1 MHCSHCYK
9 DAQFKCG
16 SCLESGY
23 CSKDCQ
29 KLDWLNH
36 KLECELV
43 EGKNDLE
50 DKEDENE
57 EPKRSKTQ
65 EEQKNPYGCHND
77 DDLILLNEIEEDHFD
92 MFLGGIKYC
101 FNFDSLV
108 EHVLNNVMDENKN
121 PNYDKFHLGDPNCI
135 RLLIN
140 NYDTDSALWPNA
152 VIGGLDF
159 TVEILTDLA
168 NQYEI
173 YLSKYPE
180 KRYQKYIITIGLID
194 YDDILYSENVKIVDN
209 DIQTTYN
216 NTIEDLLK
224 EIRKNGIPSVW
235 IEYVNVNYRLIEKN
249 DKYKNLYSVVMDTK
263 YLEKSLKRWTRSE
276 PFVVRLNFK
285 LQKLPNLIVTLLLP
299 DLNVQ
304 RIAFDSMIFFYF
316 VKKMFDSASKD
327 LINQISEDI
336 FEDLSDNYIGKYKL
350 SILFDYDVKVPTIEL
365 LKSNLSPNAN
375 LKNLESWKSVMSIAI
390 VKLKNYYI
398 DLANKAPMSWL
409 SMASQKEWELL
420 IRINSQSI

>member
-1 MHCSHCYK
+1 MQCSHCYK
-9 DAQFKCG
+9 DAQFQCG

-36 KLECELV
+36 KLECELI
-43 EGKNDLE
+43 EAGTKRE
-50 DKEDENE
+50 RE
-57 EPKRSKTQ
+57 E
-65 EEQKNPYGCHND
+65 GCHNEK
-77 DDLILLNEIEEDHFD
+77 DLFTLDSLDEDHFD
-92 MFLGGIKYC
+92 MYLGNVKYC
-101 FNFDSLV
+101 FNFDPLV
-108 EHVLNNVMDENKN
+108 EWVLASVMDENRN

-140 NYDTDSALWPNA
+140 NYDTDSTLWPKA
-152 VIGGLDF
+152 VVGGLNF
-159 TVEILTDLA
+159 TKEILADLA
-168 NQYEI
+168 NQYDI

-194 YDDILYSENVKIVDN
+194 YDDILYSENVKILDN

-249 DKYKNLYSVVMDTK
+249 DSYKNLYSVVMDRE
-263 YLEKSLKRWTRSE
+263 YLEESLKRWTKSE

-304 RIAFDSMIFFYF
+304 RIAFDSMVFFYF
-316 VKKMFDSASKD
+316 VKKMFDAKSKD
-327 LINQISEDI
+327 LINVISEDI

-375 LKNLESWKSVMSIAI
+375 LKNLESWKSVIGIAI

-398 DLANKAPMSWL
+398 ELANNAPMSWL

>member
-1 MHCSHCYK
+1 MHCSHCYR
-9 DAQFKCG
+9 DAQFQCG

-29 KLDWLNH
+29 KMDWVNH
-36 KLECELV
+36 KLECELI
-43 EGKNDLE
+43 EAGTKRE
-50 DKEDENE
+50 RE
-57 EPKRSKTQ
+57 E
-65 EEQKNPYGCHND
+65 GCHNEK
-77 DDLILLNEIEEDHFD
+77 DLFTLDSLDEDHFD
-92 MFLGGIKYC
+92 MYLGNVKYC
-101 FNFDSLV
+101 FNFDPLV
-108 EHVLNNVMDENKN
+108 EWVLASVMDENKN

-140 NYDTDSALWPNA
+140 NYDTDSTLWPKA
-152 VIGGLDF
+152 VVGGLNF
-159 TVEILTDLA
+159 TKEILTDLA
-168 NQYEI
+168 NQYDI

-194 YDDILYSENVKIVDN
+194 YDDILYSENVKILDG

-216 NTIEDLLK
+216 STIENLLK
-224 EIRKNGIPSVW
+224 EIRTNGIPSVW

-249 DKYKNLYSVVMDTK
+249 DSYKNLYSVVMDRG
-263 YLEKSLKRWTRSE
+263 YLEDSLKRWTRSE

-304 RIAFDSMIFFYF
+304 RIAFDSMVFFYF
-316 VKKMFDSASKD
+316 VKKMFDSKSKD
-327 LINQISEDI
+327 LINVISEDI

-398 DLANKAPMSWL
+398 ELANKAPMSWL